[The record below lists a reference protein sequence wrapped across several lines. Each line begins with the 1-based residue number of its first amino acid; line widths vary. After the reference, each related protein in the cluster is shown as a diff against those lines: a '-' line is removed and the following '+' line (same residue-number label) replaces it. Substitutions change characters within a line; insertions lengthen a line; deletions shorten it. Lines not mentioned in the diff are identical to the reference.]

1 MVPVTAGPEKT
12 SFRADLPQA
21 WMEDNKDD
29 TAAVVAAGDGGG
41 VAAAGDVVA
50 DDADIDAAAE
60 YP

>member
-29 TAAVVAAGDGGG
+29 TAVVAAGDGGG